1 MDTLTLFV
9 FFFSTSLNTHTH
21 NTAYKR
27 LLAGESNLDTDVY
40 EKLLSVNDLST
51 VMGASA
57 ATQAVYLYKKI
68 DSDSAHDTDD
78 SVKAHSDS
86 WVIKKTSEVSV
97 DFFFVFGNIF
107 FEILF
112 GWSLSFCCCCCL
124 FVSLLLVFFS
134 LVFCFCRMLMSCK
147 INWIIF

>member
-1 MDTLTLFV
+1 MFFYLFG
-9 FFFSTSLNTHTH
+9 HTH

-112 GWSLSFCCCCCL
+112 GWSLSFCCCC
-124 FVSLLLVFFS
+124 LLL
-134 LVFCFCRMLMSCK
+134 
-147 INWIIF
+147 